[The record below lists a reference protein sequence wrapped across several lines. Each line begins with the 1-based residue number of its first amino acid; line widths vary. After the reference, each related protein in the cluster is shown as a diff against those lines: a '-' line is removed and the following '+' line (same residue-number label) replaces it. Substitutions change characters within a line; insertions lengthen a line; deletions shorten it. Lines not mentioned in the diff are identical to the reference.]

1 MRPRRRRAWPQRM
14 PRAAKVRRAALALLI
29 ALGPAG
35 AGAHE
40 VQAPSADFTAPAAGS
55 YRLDRITRAPDG
67 AVVDVHGKA
76 GALRGH
82 TRGKTTLLSLMY
94 TQCNDE
100 KGCPLALHTLDVVR
114 KRLAALPQARD
125 RVRFVSLSFDPA
137 RDTPAVLRDYAGPRV
152 RTLPAVP
159 WRFLVPASE
168 RSLHALLEGFEQDV
182 SRTEGADGTVVP
194 ELSHVLKVF
203 LIDRHGW
210 VREIYSTSYL
220 VPQVVINDV
229 QTLLME
235 DGVRFR

>member
-1 MRPRRRRAWPQRM
+1 M
-14 PRAAKVRRAALALLI
+14 PRAAELRRAALALL
-29 ALGPAG
+29 LTCG
-35 AGAHE
+35 APGLGAHE
-40 VQAPSADFTAPAAGS
+40 IQAPPADFKAPAAGS
-55 YRLDRITRAPDG
+55 YRLDRIHRVPEG
-67 AVVDVHGKA
+67 AVVDVHGKP
-76 GALRGH
+76 GGLRDH
-82 TRGKTTLLSLMY
+82 TRGRTTLLSLMY

-125 RVRFVSLSFDPA
+125 RVRLVSLSFDPA
-137 RDTPAVLRDYAGPRV
+137 RDTPAVLRDYAGPRA
-152 RTLPAVP
+152 RALPAIP
-159 WRFLVPASE
+159 WRFLVPASG
-168 RSLHALLEGFEQDV
+168 RDLQAMLEGFEQDV
-182 SRTEGADGTVVP
+182 SRADGEDGTATT

-203 LIDRHGW
+203 LIDRRGW

>member
-1 MRPRRRRAWPQRM
+1 MLPSRPLAWPQRM
-14 PRAAKVRRAALALLI
+14 PRTAELRRAALALLL
-29 ALGPAG
+29 ALGASG
-35 AGAHE
+35 SGAHE
-40 VQAPSADFTAPAAGS
+40 IQPPPADFAAPAAGS
-55 YRLDRITRAPDG
+55 YRLDRIYRVPEG
-67 AVVDVHGKA
+67 AVVDVHGKP
-76 GALRGH
+76 GPLRSH
-82 TRGKTTLLSLMY
+82 TRGKATLLSLMY

-125 RVRFVSLSFDPA
+125 RVRLVSLSFDPA

-152 RTLPAVP
+152 RSLPAVP

-168 RSLHALLEGFEQDV
+168 RALQSLLEGFEQDV
-182 SRTEGADGTVVP
+182 SRTEGEDGTVAP